1 MLFYEENISRRHT
14 MDYTSEYKSNDTIGD
29 YILTNCCGSGGFG
42 EVWLAKNR
50 VSGLSVALKIITNR
64 GQSEKEKNGLIKF
77 QQCQHPN
84 LIKILHVGETDNK
97 QLYYTMDC
105 ADNAGTE
112 HSYIAD
118 SLENRIKKGKISPEE
133 CYILAGKIAEALGHL
148 HRAGM
153 VHRDVKP
160 GNILFIKGE
169 PVLADI
175 GLVTQADINTSFAGT
190 KGFMPDYVWNDVH
203 EPCSASDFYA
213 LGITLQCALS
223 GSNNTQIAK
232 RNCSISLSGC
242 GGDLQRLCCTLEDQS
257 KSFSETDEFIDS
269 SEKFLMCLYG
279 KNKQPNQAVSYKTN
293 VQNHGKTCNYNG
305 LKYIA
310 IGLLSFAVLYYIT
323 AVKMQVREGFGDL
336 NLFQI
341 CYMYFVSVC
350 MFLFP
355 PLVLLHCRKILKSH
369 PEISRLS
376 KSEMLKYALL
386 LGLFGGHRFYA
397 GRKITGTLMLLSFGG
412 IGIWWLTDLL
422 LLYFEYFSDNK
433 KCLITAK

>member
-1 MLFYEENISRRHT
+1 MLSYEENTSTENAMGYI
-14 MDYTSEYKSNDTIGD
+14 SEYSSNATIGD
-29 YILTNCCGSGGFG
+29 YILTICCGSGGFG

-50 VSGLSVALKIITNR
+50 VSGMSVALKIITNR
-64 GQSEKEKNGLIKF
+64 GQGAKEKSGLIKF
-77 QQCQHPN
+77 QQCRHPN

-133 CYILAGKIAEALGHL
+133 CYILAGKIAEALGYL

-175 GLVTQADINTSFAGT
+175 GLVTQADVDTSFAGT
-190 KGFMPDYVWNDVH
+190 KGFMPDYVWNEEH
-203 EPCSASDFYA
+203 EPCPASDFYA
-213 LGITLQCALS
+213 LGVTLQCALS
-223 GSNNTQIAK
+223 GTTNIQTAK
-232 RNCSISLSGC
+232 RNCSITLSGH

-257 KSFSETDEFIDS
+257 KNYSNSDGFIDS
-269 SEKFLMCLYG
+269 SEKFLKCLHG
-279 KNKQPNQAVSYKTN
+279 KNKQINQAAS
-293 VQNHGKTCNYNG
+293 GKICIPNSGQSCSYNG
-305 LKYIA
+305 LKYFA
-310 IGLLSFAVLYYIT
+310 IGLLVFAALYFVS
-323 AVKMQVREGFGDL
+323 AVKMQLQEGFGDL
-336 NLFQI
+336 NVVQI

-350 MFLFP
+350 MFLCP
-355 PLVLLHCRKILKSH
+355 PLELLYCRKILKSH
-369 PEISRLS
+369 PEVSSLR
-376 KSEMLKYALL
+376 KSEVLKYAIL
-386 LGLFGGHRFYA
+386 LGIFGGHRFYA

-412 IGIWWLTDLL
+412 VGIWWVTDILL
-422 LLYFEYFSDNK
+422 IFCNYFIDGDKKLIENK
-433 KCLITAK
+433 